1 MPSPCRVA
9 RRSAEI
15 GKDGTLEARRRGP
28 DPCLFSR
35 SRRAPHIQTALP
47 QVTRAARCVL
57 SSHSRQAGRQAG
69 PARRTVRRFC
79 TSETPVKFRTSRPSK
94 PGLAQSFP
102 GGGEKKDANPG
113 PASVASSRGRRQ
125 VLVRCGM
132 RIRGGGS
139 CRQALNAA
147 PYRSLSRHSDRCRWG
162 RQTCAVCP

>member
-28 DPCLFSR
+28 DPWPFLMKQESAAHPDG
-35 SRRAPHIQTALP
+35 APPSDESCAMCAL
-47 QVTRAARCVL
+47 VAL
-57 SSHSRQAGRQAG
+57 QAGRQAG